1 MQIIFED
8 TIKMAIFVSPDGIIS
23 YSQIMRD
30 EVNEYDYVADG
41 NGETW
46 LLDEVNILRVDEYTQ
61 TEILELEDLE
71 DFEQADGNGISKA
84 LKGRRKVDLRA

>member
-8 TIKMAIFVSPDGIIS
+8 TIKMATFVSPDGIIS

-30 EVNEYDYVADG
+30 EVNEYDYVVDG

-46 LLDEVNILRVDEYTQ
+46 LVDEVNIIRVDEYTQ
-61 TEILELEDLE
+61 TETLELEDLE
-71 DFEQADGNGISKA
+71 DFE
-84 LKGRRKVDLRA
+84 

>member
-1 MQIIFED
+1 MQIVFEK
-8 TIKMAIFVSPDGIIS
+8 TTKIATFVAPDGVIYCS
-23 YSQIMRD
+23 RLMRD

-71 DFEQADGNGISKA
+71 DFE
-84 LKGRRKVDLRA
+84 

>member
-1 MQIIFED
+1 
-8 TIKMAIFVSPDGIIS
+8 MATFVTLNGLIS

-61 TEILELEDLE
+61 TEILGLEDLE
-71 DFEQADGNGISKA
+71 DFE
-84 LKGRRKVDLRA
+84 

>member
-8 TIKMAIFVSPDGIIS
+8 TIKMATFVSPDGIIS

-41 NGETW
+41 SGESW

-71 DFEQADGNGISKA
+71 DFE
-84 LKGRRKVDLRA
+84 

>member
-8 TIKMAIFVSPDGIIS
+8 TIRMATFVAPDGIIY

-71 DFEQADGNGISKA
+71 DFE
-84 LKGRRKVDLRA
+84 

>member
-8 TIKMAIFVSPDGIIS
+8 TTKIATFVAPDGIIYCS
-23 YSQIMRD
+23 RLMRD

-71 DFEQADGNGISKA
+71 DFE
-84 LKGRRKVDLRA
+84 

>member
-8 TIKMAIFVSPDGIIS
+8 TIKMATFVSPDGIIS

-30 EVNEYDYVADG
+30 EINEYDYVADG

-71 DFEQADGNGISKA
+71 DFE
-84 LKGRRKVDLRA
+84 

>member
-8 TIKMAIFVSPDGIIS
+8 TIKMATFVSPDGIIS

-46 LLDEVNILRVDEYTQ
+46 LLDEVNIIRVDEYTQ
-61 TEILELEDLE
+61 TETLELEDLE
-71 DFEQADGNGISKA
+71 DFE
-84 LKGRRKVDLRA
+84 

>member
-8 TIKMAIFVSPDGIIS
+8 TIRMATFVAPDGIIY
-23 YSQIMRD
+23 YSRLMRD

-61 TEILELEDLE
+61 TETLELEDLE
-71 DFEQADGNGISKA
+71 DFEQADGTAFQKPLKA
-84 LKGRRKVDLRA
+84 DGKLI

>member
-8 TIKMAIFVSPDGIIS
+8 TIRMATFVSPDGIIS

-30 EVNEYDYVADG
+30 EVNKYNYVADG

-71 DFEQADGNGISKA
+71 DFE
-84 LKGRRKVDLRA
+84 

>member
-8 TIKMAIFVSPDGIIS
+8 TIRMATFVAPDGIIYCS
-23 YSQIMRD
+23 PIIYD

-61 TEILELEDLE
+61 TEILEIEELE
-71 DFEQADGNGISKA
+71 DFE
-84 LKGRRKVDLRA
+84 

>member
-8 TIKMAIFVSPDGIIS
+8 TIRVATFVAPDGIIY
-23 YSQIMRD
+23 YSRLMRD
-30 EVNEYDYVADG
+30 EVNEYDHVADG

-61 TEILELEDLE
+61 TETLELEDLE
-71 DFEQADGNGISKA
+71 DFE
-84 LKGRRKVDLRA
+84 

>member
-1 MQIIFED
+1 MQIVFEN
-8 TIKMAIFVSPDGIIS
+8 TIRMATFVALDGIIS
-23 YSQIMRD
+23 YSEIMHD

-41 NGETW
+41 KGETW
-46 LLDEVNILRVDEYTQ
+46 LLDEINILRVDEYTQ